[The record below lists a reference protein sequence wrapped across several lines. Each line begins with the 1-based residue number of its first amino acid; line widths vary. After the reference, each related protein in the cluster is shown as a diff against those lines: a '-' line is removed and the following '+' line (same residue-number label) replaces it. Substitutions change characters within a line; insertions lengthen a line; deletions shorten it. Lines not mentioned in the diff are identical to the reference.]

1 MPRITLFDAARELT
15 DAHPPISVYK
25 IFQLELIRRITLAVY
40 LTTRTFKQNAKTVV
54 SCISMSFYGFLSMLT
69 PFDLFVSLSSKFKSQ
84 KVLESRILLPEL
96 KSC

>member
-1 MPRITLFDAARELT
+1 MPRITLFDAAHELT
-15 DAHPPISVYK
+15 DAYPPISVCK

-40 LTTRTFKQNAKTVV
+40 LTTRTFKQNALTVV

-69 PFDLFVSLSSKFKSQ
+69 SFDLFVSLSSKFKSQ